1 MWFIGVEVE
10 QERSAP
16 PPKKNPGSAPAYPPK
31 WSEKS
36 LRQKLLHISLIVSGI
51 GIAKEDIII
60 GLWSQRG
67 KNWPH
72 PWGDKFSIRGVCRGL
87 FVFVQGHAHQI
98 KFIVDWGR
106 GRSLENADLKIKQIS
121 CKAS

>member
-36 LRQKLLHISLIVSGI
+36 LRQKLLHISLVSGI